1 MEKEKIIDWDE
12 YFMLLAKVSSLRS
25 KDPNTRVGACII
37 NDKKRV
43 IALGYNGMPLGNDF
57 FPWSKDAK
65 SEKDKKYA
73 YVIHAELN
81 AILNTTTLLENAVLY
96 TTLFPC
102 SNCAKTITQT
112 GIKEI
117 VYEQDFY
124 HDTEDAW
131 ISRKIF
137 KESNIQTRQIK
148 QINIEIN

>member
-57 FPWSKDAK
+57 FPWSKDAEN
-65 SEKDKKYA
+65 EKDKKYA

-137 KESNIQTRQIK
+137 KESSIKTRQIK
-148 QINIEIN
+148 QINIEIK